1 MANEWWSAAPQVDP
15 FEAALTMEGVDPKRA
30 AIARSIY
37 QQESSSGKNTTTSN
51 AGAVGGMQIIPATFS
66 RMADKGW
73 DINDPLDNARAGVRY
88 VSKLYDLAEGDPRLT
103 AVGYYGGEGAIPKAK
118 EGIAV
123 SDPRNPNAPNTLQYG
138 DQVAARIP
146 QESGG
151 AWWAAAPLVESS
163 QEPPKT
169 ATVPE
174 RSTLSNLWEGITQGA
189 GDLPAGVGQSA
200 VHEGQRTLGYI
211 DDLFGTNLAKRVQP
225 EVAARDAEV
234 AKREQDYQAATPG
247 SFAAGVGR
255 VGGNLV
261 PMLAGGAAS
270 PVGRLSQLGSQAIS
284 AAPAAGRLLGATT
297 AGALEGAAYGA
308 SAPVANVSAVP
319 GGVGDLVT
327 GRMTGDD
334 YRSKSLGNAALGAA
348 IGGAAPPVL
357 GAISKAG
364 SLAGALLKPFSE
376 SGQKGLAG
384 AALRDF
390 ATDPKMAAINLR
402 SAAEVIPGS
411 APTTAMASGDTGLAA
426 LSRAMQNADPR
437 YAAELAARQTAQ
449 NQARTAAMEA
459 VAANPGKLATAKAAR
474 DALTNPLRESVLDAA
489 GSIPAEP
496 ILKSIDRLIKQ
507 PDNAGKLSQQ
517 ALNEFRSR
525 IGQFSPEGAI
535 DARALYAIRKDIN
548 DVLGGKL
555 QGEAGNIRYASS
567 QLIKVKELI
576 DDAIDKASRAVKT
589 PGTDLMPYGANI
601 EVAGRTGPFAQ
612 GPRTTWKEY
621 LKTYADESMPIN
633 QMEKLDDVLKSIQ
646 TGTVDNS
653 GSMVLSAAKLNNI
666 LKNETPELLKV
677 LNNDQMSLLRNLAAD
692 LNASQISANAGR
704 AVGSNTLQNMA
715 QNNLL
720 AEALGRRIGGSS
732 VAQTTLGRALQ
743 IPYGMANKRIQEQL
757 GNALLNPQMAAK
769 LLTPPK
775 QAALA
780 RALQQM
786 TLPAPKVV
794 PALTSQGNS

>member
-1 MANEWWSAAPQVDP
+1 MANEWWSTAPQVDP
-15 FEAALTMEGVDPKRA
+15 FEAALTLEGVDPKRA

-37 QQESSSGKNTTTSN
+37 QQESALGKNTTTSN

-146 QESGG
+146 QEPAD
-151 AWWAAAPLVESS
+151 AWWEAAPLIESS

-169 ATVPE
+169 APVPE
-174 RSTLSNLWEGITQGA
+174 RSALSNLWEGLTQGA

-234 AKREQDYQAATPG
+234 AKREKDYQDATPG

-319 GGVGDLVT
+319 GGIGDLVT

-348 IGGAAPPVL
+348 IGAAAPPVL

-376 SGQKGLAG
+376 SGQKSLAG

-390 ATDPKMAAINLR
+390 ATDPKMAAMNLR
-402 SAAEVIPGS
+402 SASEVIPGS
-411 APTTAMASGDTGLAA
+411 APTTAMAAGDTGLAS

-459 VAANPGKLATAKAAR
+459 VAANPGKLAAAKAAR

-489 GSIPAEP
+489 GSIPADP

-517 ALNEFRSR
+517 ALNEFRGR
-525 IGQFSPEGAI
+525 ISQFSPEGAI

-601 EVAGRTGPFAQ
+601 EVTGRAGPFAQ

-769 LLTPPK
+769 LLTPPE